1 MLTNLSVANK
11 LRLGIGGLLA
21 LLLLLAAGAMLA
33 INRMDAASRQVTTV
47 WLPSLD
53 VAGELNDLALTLR
66 RRELTLGV
74 VTEPARVAV
83 VLESMRT
90 LPERLNAA
98 LDRYRPLIVLPEER
112 RIIRELEVAL
122 RAHLALNQRLMQAH
136 AAGNIEQVRALA
148 GEGGPGINTITSL
161 LDELRSLN
169 SSEARRAGAE
179 VEAVGRFGDTLIIVL
194 GLIALLVGIAIAVM
208 LTRSITGRLVNLSGA
223 MDKLAKRD
231 YAFTLKETADKDE
244 LGAMAR
250 AVDTC
255 RAGLQEA
262 DRLAAEQAA
271 AAERR
276 AARAARVDALVKEF
290 EAEAADV
297 LRAVSSAATELSA
310 TANGMTATAEE
321 GSRQATTVASASQQ
335 TSGNVQTVAASTEEL
350 SSSIAEVAR
359 QVRETASITTRA
371 AETARQ
377 TDGTVRSL
385 ADAANRIGDVVRLI
399 SDIAGQ
405 TNLLALNA
413 TIEAARAGEAGKGFA
428 VVASEVKSL
437 AAQTAKATEEIAAQ
451 ITAMQTETQ
460 RSVEAIAAIGKT
472 VEELNATTAQVAAAS
487 EEQAAATREIG
498 RAVAEAAQ
506 GAEETSRSAANVKE
520 GAERTGEAAKDLKG
534 ASSELAQQSE
544 RMRGQVDRFLADI
557 RAA

>member
-1 MLTNLSVANK
+1 MLTNLSIANK
-11 LRLGIGGLLA
+11 LRLGIGA
-21 LLLLLAAGAMLA
+21 LIFLIMALAGASTWV
-33 INRMDAASRQVTTV
+33 ISQMDRETAAVAER
-47 WLPSLD
+47 WLPALD
-53 VAGELNDLALTLR
+53 ATSELQVSTMQLR
-66 RRELTLGV
+66 RRELSLATSRSPEEGASIANSLTGLGQQVRAALTETRQYATTPEALRLVTEVEGLLASHFQALQVMVQAQRAGDASAINETLANTRDGMERITTTIAAMYSDAATRARTAASGASATGHQGTYVVIVLALLCLALGV
-74 VTEPARVAV
+74 GVAV
-83 VLESMRT
+83 V
-90 LPERLNAA
+90 
-98 LDRYRPLIVLPEER
+98 
-112 RIIRELEVAL
+112 
-122 RAHLALNQRLMQAH
+122 
-136 AAGNIEQVRALA
+136 
-148 GEGGPGINTITSL
+148 
-161 LDELRSLN
+161 
-169 SSEARRAGAE
+169 
-179 VEAVGRFGDTLIIVL
+179 
-194 GLIALLVGIAIAVM
+194 
-208 LTRSITGRLVNLSGA
+208 LTRSITGRLLNLSGA

-231 YAFTLKETADKDE
+231 YAFSLKETADKDE
-244 LGAMAR
+244 LGTMAR

-262 DRLAAEQAA
+262 DRLAAEQAQ

-276 AARAARVDALVKEF
+276 AARAARVDALVKGF

-321 GSRQATTVASASQQ
+321 GSRQATNVASASQQ

-487 EEQAAATREIG
+487 EQQAAATREIG

-506 GAEETSRSAANVKE
+506 GAEDTSRSAANVKE
-520 GAERTGEAAKDLKG
+520 GAERTGEAAKDLKS